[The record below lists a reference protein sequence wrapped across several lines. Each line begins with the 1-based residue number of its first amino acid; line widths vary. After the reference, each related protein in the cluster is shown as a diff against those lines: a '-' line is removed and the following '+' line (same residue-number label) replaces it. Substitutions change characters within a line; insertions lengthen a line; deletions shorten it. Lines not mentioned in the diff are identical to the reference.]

1 MLQNQKKMAFFCC
14 FFFFLSFFQGSEFYM
29 RSGALHYISA
39 VLTLHAKR
47 IVYGALTKDEGED
60 KKKYMSSPLKLS
72 AWDRFKVIWERGS
85 RRWIFLGL
93 QMGRDGLVVL
103 EDRALMGRGLPELRG
118 ARRSKRGVK

>member
-1 MLQNQKKMAFFCC
+1 MYATKPEENGFFLL

-60 KKKYMSSPLKLS
+60 KKKYEFTSEIERLGPLQSYLGT
-72 AWDRFKVIWERGS
+72 RFQAVDLFGVANGPGWVG
-85 RRWIFLGL
+85 GA
-93 QMGRDGLVVL
+93 GR
-103 EDRALMGRGLPELRG
+103 
-118 ARRSKRGVK
+118 

>member
-1 MLQNQKKMAFFCC
+1 
-14 FFFFLSFFQGSEFYM
+14 M

-60 KKKYMSSPLKLS
+60 KKKKKMSSPLKLS

-85 RRWIFLGL
+85 RWWIFLGL
-93 QMGRDGLVVL
+93 QMGRDGFVVL
-103 EDRALMGRGLPELRG
+103 EDRALMGRGLPQLRG